1 MNVSDR
7 LANRLSDARLR
18 VLANISSLAARQGM
32 DVYLVGG
39 SVRDILANSPVLDI
53 DVMASGGS
61 ARLVESILAE
71 DGAEM
76 RKSSAFGTWTLAAA
90 GGVQFDLSTAR
101 RETYDRPGALPTV
114 APGTILDDLARR
126 DFSVNAMA
134 ISLAGNSWGDLLDP
148 HGGVRDLERGVLRV
162 LHDRSFENDATRI
175 LRAVRYSRRA
185 CLSLEP
191 RTATLLERGL
201 SYLETISGDRIRR
214 EIERIFLDPQA
225 AAMLETADDW
235 GVLRAIHPALR
246 VDLNALRSVGGST
259 GMDAARRSALLLA
272 ATVHSVRPCDV
283 ESVIRRLN
291 MGSEWGRIIRDT
303 AAVRGLLPALADAG
317 AARSRVRRLL
327 DGLHPI
333 AVESL
338 ASASDDP
345 LVAGRLRE
353 YIDEL
358 RHIRPMLDGG
368 DLIAMGAAEGPLVG
382 ALLAELLDA
391 RVDGLIETIADEREM
406 ARRSIER
413 ARSMQSP

>member
-7 LANRLSDARLR
+7 LANRLSDAQLR

-71 DGAEM
+71 DGAEL
-76 RKSSAFGTWTLAAA
+76 RKSSAFGTWTLAS

-114 APGTILDDLARR
+114 KPGTVIDDLARR

-162 LHDRSFENDATRI
+162 LHDRSFEDDATRI

-201 SYLETISGDRIRR
+201 SYLETVSGDRIRR

-246 VDLNALRSVGGST
+246 VDLDALRSAGRST

-338 ASASDDP
+338 ASASSDP
-345 LVAGRLRE
+345 VVAGRLRE

-368 DLIAMGAAEGPLVG
+368 ALIAMGAAEGPLVG

>member
-7 LANRLSDARLR
+7 LENRLSDARLR
-18 VLANISSLAARQGM
+18 VLADISSLAARQGM

-39 SVRDILANSPVLDI
+39 SVRDILANGPVLDI
-53 DVMASGGS
+53 DVMASCGS

-71 DGAEM
+71 DGAEV
-76 RKSSAFGTWTLAAA
+76 RKSSAFGTWTLAM

-114 APGTILDDLARR
+114 APGTVLDDLARR

-148 HGGVRDLERGVLRV
+148 HGGVCDLERGVLRV
-162 LHDRSFENDATRI
+162 LHDRSFEDDATRI
-175 LRAVRYSRRA
+175 LRAVRYSCRVG
-185 CLSLEP
+185 LSLEP
-191 RTATLLERGL
+191 RTAALLERGL
-201 SYLETISGDRIRR
+201 PYLETVSGDRIRR

-246 VDLNALRSVGGST
+246 VDLDALRSAGEWT
-259 GMDAARRSALLLA
+259 GMDAERRSALLLA
-272 ATVHSVRPCDV
+272 ATAHSVRPCDV
-283 ESVIRRLN
+283 ESVIGRLN
-291 MGSEWGRIIRDT
+291 MGSEWGRVIRDT
-303 AAVRGLLPALADAG
+303 ATVRGRLRDLADAG

-345 LVAGRLRE
+345 AVAGRLRE
-353 YIDEL
+353 YVDEL
-358 RHIRPMLDGG
+358 RHVRPLLDGG
-368 DLIAMGAAEGPLVG
+368 DLIAMGAVEGPLVG
-382 ALLAELLDA
+382 LLLAELLDA
-391 RVDGLIETIADEREM
+391 RLDGLIETIADEREM
-406 ARRSIER
+406 ARRSIEQ
-413 ARSMQSP
+413 ARSMKSS

>member
-18 VLANISSLAARQGM
+18 VLAHISSLAARQGT

-39 SVRDILANSPVLDI
+39 SVRDILASGPVLDI

-71 DGAEM
+71 DGAEV
-76 RKSSAFGTWTLAAA
+76 RKSSTFGTWTLVA

-114 APGTILDDLARR
+114 APGTVLDDLARR

-148 HGGVRDLERGVLRV
+148 HGGVHDLERGVLRV
-162 LHDRSFENDATRI
+162 LHDRSFEDDATRI
-175 LRAVRYSRRA
+175 LRAVRYSRRV
-185 CLSLEP
+185 CLSLDP
-191 RTATLLERGL
+191 RTATLLKRGL
-201 SYLETISGDRIRR
+201 PYLETVSGDRIRR

-235 GVLRAIHPALR
+235 GVLRAIHPALQI
-246 VDLNALRSVGGST
+246 DLDALRSAGRST

-272 ATVHSVRPCDV
+272 AMAHSVRPHDV

-291 MGSEWGRIIRDT
+291 MSSEWGRIIRDT
-303 AAVRGLLPALADAG
+303 AAVRGRLRDLADAG
-317 AARSRVRRLL
+317 AARSRIRSLL
-327 DGLHPI
+327 DSLHPI
-333 AVESL
+333 AVESS
-338 ASASDDP
+338 ASTSDDP
-345 LVAGRLRE
+345 VVASRLRE

-358 RHIRPMLDGG
+358 QHIRPLLDGG

-382 ALLAELLDA
+382 TLLAELLDA
-391 RVDGLIETIADEREM
+391 RLDGLIETIADEREM
-406 ARRSIER
+406 ARRSIAQ

>member
-18 VLANISSLAARQGM
+18 VLAHISSLAARQGT

-39 SVRDILANSPVLDI
+39 SVRDILANGPVLDI

-61 ARLVESILAE
+61 ARIVESILAE
-71 DGAEM
+71 DGAEV
-76 RKSSAFGTWTLAAA
+76 RKSSAFGTWTLAAD
-90 GGVQFDLSTAR
+90 GVQFDLSTAR

-114 APGTILDDLARR
+114 APGTVMDDLARR

-148 HGGVRDLERGVLRV
+148 HGGVRDLERGVLRI
-162 LHDRSFENDATRI
+162 LHDRSFEDDATRI
-175 LRAVRYSRRA
+175 VRAVRYSRRV

-191 RTATLLERGL
+191 RTATLLEQGL
-201 SYLETISGDRIRR
+201 PYLETVSGDRIRR

-235 GVLRAIHPALR
+235 GVLRAIHPALQI
-246 VDLNALRSVGGST
+246 DLDALRSAGRST
-259 GMDAARRSALLLA
+259 RMDAARRSALLLA
-272 ATVHSVRPCDV
+272 VMTHSIRPHDV

-291 MGSEWGRIIRDT
+291 MSSEWGRIIRDT
-303 AAVRGLLPALADAG
+303 AAVRGRLRDLADAG
-317 AARSRVRRLL
+317 AARSSVRSLL

-345 LVAGRLRE
+345 VVASRLRE
-353 YIDEL
+353 YIDKL
-358 RHIRPMLDGG
+358 QHIRPLLDGG

-382 ALLAELLDA
+382 TLLAELLDA
-391 RVDGLIETIADEREM
+391 RLDGLIETIADEREM
-406 ARRSIER
+406 ARRSIEQ